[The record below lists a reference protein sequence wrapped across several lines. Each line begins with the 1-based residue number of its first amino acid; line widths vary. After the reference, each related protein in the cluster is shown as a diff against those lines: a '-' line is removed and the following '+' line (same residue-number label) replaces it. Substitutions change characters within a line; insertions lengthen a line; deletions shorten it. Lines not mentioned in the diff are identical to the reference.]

1 MKRRIKNSSPIQAPV
16 TKPLSSLSSRLDEL
30 SAMITSD
37 ALRINKEGDLLV
49 RRNDQLA
56 NDWHLVR
63 LGTNLLPTTGIE
75 LAPRTFAEETE
86 VMATIV
92 LVADR
97 ALRMSTG
104 ESNQQHRTIALAVA
118 TLCKLWEHLWI
129 NGVYSLRNAHPQHFI
144 TLTETLATEGWGAA
158 LRLRERTKELLDS
171 RGMRD
176 EWFELNSGVLSIKES
191 FRRAARTCAFGKELR
206 DVRETFAVHLKI
218 EMAPRKREKSSVS
231 LLRQWFTTI
240 NVLHYIDE
248 RFALAFEPIPEVKRR
263 ADFLGRPGARTKN
276 LEIDAAV
283 DLLVESFK
291 WINER
296 SEVCLAIADD
306 IARFQYTLAG
316 GAKKRTEEFNAYL
329 QKGPLSQIAAW
340 SKAAEGELAVHQ
352 INRCFSFLYIS
363 CFIVIGI
370 MNARRKNEVSHRKIG
385 LKNSSMK
392 VVSEELGI
400 YEADFYCEKTTRD
413 YVPFYVNGGSYRA
426 WRALLKLQRVF
437 ISIRPSTR
445 DHASLFW
452 RLSIG
457 ATGFNST
464 PTWFNFGV
472 DKPPVIAF
480 FRQALSSKEQDFL
493 FPAHAFRRFYAL
505 IFFYRY
511 EHATLLALAYQLNHD
526 DLVQVRQYTTDALLA
541 VRGVRLARS
550 LSQEKSDGREA
561 HLHELDAQ
569 LEEVGHEKLIATI
582 ESILE
587 GGAWSGRFGHLVLKL
602 QSKLAA
608 RADFSRLSKKASAEK
623 ITEYLEG
630 KGFYIEPFPHSDCHA
645 GSGLRRP
652 GARCSNSKTGMLQ
665 KELAGPGRCRKCAYS
680 NVKQGHVT
688 GLELRRA
695 ALKDEFDKLPAN
707 SIARAKIET
716 QASDLEQ
723 VIAWHRQSLSLEQE
737 A

>member
-1 MKRRIKNSSPIQAPV
+1 MKHRIENAPSIQAPV
-16 TKPLSSLSSRLDEL
+16 TKPLSSLSASLDEL
-30 SAMITSD
+30 SAMIASD

-63 LGTNLLPTTGIE
+63 LGTNLLPNTGIA
-75 LAPRTFAEETE
+75 LTPRTFAEETE
-86 VMATIV
+86 MMATIV

-97 ALRMSTG
+97 TLRMSTG

-118 TLCKLWEHLWI
+118 TLCKLWEYLWI
-129 NGVYSLRNAHPQHFI
+129 NGVYSLRNAHPEHFVS
-144 TLTETLATEGWGAA
+144 LAQTLAADGWGAA
-158 LRLRERTKELLDS
+158 LKLRERTKELVAS
-171 RGMRD
+171 RSLRD
-176 EWFELNSGVLSIKES
+176 EWFELNSGVLSVKES
-191 FRRAARTCAFGKELR
+191 FRRAVRTCAFGKELR
-206 DVRETFAVHLKI
+206 DVREILAVHLRI
-218 EMAPRKREKSSVS
+218 ETASRKREKSSVS

-248 RFALAFEPIPEVKRR
+248 RHALAFEPIPEVKRQ
-263 ADFLGRPGARTKN
+263 ADFLGRPGARTKSI
-276 LEIDAAV
+276 EIDDAV

-291 WINER
+291 WINDR
-296 SEVCLAIADD
+296 SEVCVAIAND
-306 IARFQYTLAG
+306 IVRFQPTLAG
-316 GAKKRTEEFNAYL
+316 SVKKRSEEFNAYL
-329 QKGPLSQIAAW
+329 QNGPLSQIATW
-340 SKAAEGELAVHQ
+340 NKAAEGESAIHQ
-352 INRCFSFLYIS
+352 INRCFSSLYIA

-426 WRALLKLQRVF
+426 WRALLKLQRIF
-437 ISIRPSTR
+437 FSIQPSTR
-445 DHASLFW
+445 HYASLFW

-464 PTWFNFGV
+464 PTWFSFGV
-472 DKPPVIAF
+472 DKPSVIAF
-480 FRQALSSKEQDFL
+480 FRQALSGEEKDLL

-541 VRGVRLARS
+541 VRGVRLAQS
-550 LSQEKSDGREA
+550 LSQEKRDGREA
-561 HLHELDAQ
+561 HLRELDAQ
-569 LEEVGHEKLIATI
+569 IEEVGHEKLIATI
-582 ESILE
+582 ESVLE
-587 GGAWSGRFGHLVLKL
+587 GGSWSGRFGRLVLKL

-608 RADFSRLSKKASAEK
+608 RADFSRLSKKVSAEK

-665 KELAGPGRCRKCAYS
+665 KELAGPEMCCKCAYS
-680 NVKQGHVT
+680 NVKQGHVA
-688 GLELRRA
+688 GLELQRA
-695 ALKDEFDKLPAN
+695 ALKGELHKLPAN

-716 QASDLEQ
+716 QASDLDH
-723 VIAWHRQSLSLEQE
+723 VIAWHRQSLSSEQE